1 MDYEKLETLVN
12 SLESIGLDEKDILVE
27 IDESIGQGDLDFTEE
42 AHDKFCENPELLM
55 SVMRVFLSYR
65 KQGDR
70 IFTRFSIYLPE
81 E

>member
-1 MDYEKLETLVN
+1 MDYPQLETLVD
-12 SLESIGLDEKDILVE
+12 SLESIGLDKKDILVE
-27 IDESIGQGDLDFTEE
+27 MDESIGQGDLDFTEE

-55 SVMRVFLSYR
+55 SVIQLFLNYR
-65 KQGDR
+65 KQGHR